1 MGIFMIG
8 IDHSRAAVDIRSV
21 FAFTKKNAAEF
32 MHRLKAEKGVAGC
45 VVLST
50 CNRTELYVSIRE
62 EYSISLYDFLCREKG
77 ISGEKFRE

>member
-45 VVLST
+45 VAS
-50 CNRTELYVSIRE
+50 VSVPIV
-62 EYSISLYDFLCREKG
+62 ISSF
-77 ISGEKFRE
+77 